1 MHGRELCKS
10 VPDGPAVNVT
20 KASIAPGLCL
30 GRLRS
35 RASAL
40 GDADPFTSP
49 TPLSSP
55 PLAFSPFSMAS
66 RVLDKRQRLRRAQG
80 LQEHARFGTVEPRCS
95 RSPLWGRVLLSAD
108 RAATGFGFGGRRAS
122 LLLSFAEGAGV
133 LPPRP

>member
-49 TPLSSP
+49 TALSSP
-55 PLAFSPFSMAS
+55 PLAFSPFSIAS
-66 RVLDKRQRLRRAQG
+66 RVLDKRQRLRRAKG
-80 LQEHARFGTVEPRCS
+80 S
-95 RSPLWGRVLLSAD
+95 RSTRGSELWSLGD
-108 RAATGFGFGGRRAS
+108 RGLPCGGEFYFLRTEQPRGS
-122 LLLSFAEGAGV
+122 GSGAGG
-133 LPPRP
+133 PRWS

>member
-1 MHGRELCKS
+1 MHGRELWKS
-10 VPDGPAVNVT
+10 VPDGAAVSVT

-40 GDADPFTSP
+40 GDADTFTSP

-55 PLAFSPFSMAS
+55 PSSLLFLHGFSGTGQKAAPPA
-66 RVLDKRQRLRRAQG
+66 RQG

-95 RSPLWGRVLLSAD
+95 RSP
-108 RAATGFGFGGRRAS
+108 
-122 LLLSFAEGAGV
+122 
-133 LPPRP
+133 